1 MWLARAHT
9 PNCYVSPCQC
19 KNGMAMD
26 GLCSLISEVFKAHG
40 YSTTA
45 DAALEG
51 KSGTVYAAP
60 LLVEGESYALIVE
73 RRGVDENVTSA
84 MVEELSRVVEDTG
97 ADQGLLVHL
106 GEIDVG
112 ANGVGAGR
120 VIVWNAAK
128 LQAIIGNAAMI
139 PLGVHPE
146 RLPLEAGA
154 PNSEPEPLDFGL
166 PSGFMDEPPMQTLD
180 EMAMSLQPEPDPL
193 DLHSLD
199 SLKQGELDSSTNY
212 PVTPIVVEGMVAEA
226 KVKSQLYGAGR
237 RELVLSPIH
246 VFEYECDLLL
256 EGSLNYET
264 VRGLLEVNASK
275 EVGELAMEFHPQ
287 YAGSLPAGILDVEER
302 AIKINPDRAQ
312 ILAHDFIMTE
322 HTRIVDIETWD
333 EESDVTMT
341 ERKKVSP
348 RPDQVR
354 VECVGTIHRP
364 YWRVVGP
371 NGSSLVDAVTG
382 DVIGSELRN
391 YNPDVVMLD

>member
-1 MWLARAHT
+1 
-9 PNCYVSPCQC
+9 
-19 KNGMAMD
+19 MD

-73 RRGVDENVTSA
+73 RRGTDENVTGA

-106 GEIDVG
+106 GAISPDASG
-112 ANGVGAGR
+112 MGAGR
-120 VIVWNAAK
+120 VVLWNAAK
-128 LQAIIGNAAMI
+128 LQSILGNAAMI
-139 PLGVHPE
+139 PLGVTPE
-146 RLPLEAGA
+146 RLPLEADT
-154 PNSEPEPLDFGL
+154 PSSEPEPMDFGL
-166 PSGFMDEPPMQTLD
+166 PTGFMDEEPIPTLD
-180 EMAMSLQPEPDPL
+180 SLAMESPEPEPL

-199 SLKQGELDSSTNY
+199 SLSAGELDNATNY

-275 EVGELAMEFHPQ
+275 EVGELANEFHPK
-287 YAGSLPAGILDVEER
+287 YAGDLPAGIMDVEER
-302 AIKINPDRAQ
+302 AIKINPERAQ
-312 ILAHDFIMTE
+312 ILAHEYIMTE
-322 HTRIVDIETWD
+322 HTRIVDVETWD
-333 EESDVTMT
+333 EESDVSMT

-364 YWRVVGP
+364 FWRIVGP

-382 DVIGSELRN
+382 DVVGSELRN
-391 YNPDVVMLD
+391 YDPDVVMLD